1 MSKRI
6 EMRFTISVDD
16 DTTDKEYIFFRAVDD
31 LMADTVDFIAKK
43 AIVLDIENDEW
54 EEV

>member
-16 DTTDKEYIFFRAVDD
+16 DTTDKDVDD
-31 LMADTVDFIAKK
+31 LMADTVDFIAAK
-43 AIVLDIENDEW
+43 AVVLYVENDEW